1 MGLVSGGVHTA
12 HGKGGRGV
20 AMRHSGDQIDVEMRE
35 GTHRVDIDLR
45 ALSDR
50 VGAIC
55 LMLSASPW
63 GRRGTGS
70 VRAV

>member
-1 MGLVSGGVHTA
+1 MAL
-12 HGKGGRGV
+12 
-20 AMRHSGDQIDVEMRE
+20 RHSGDQIDVEMRE

-50 VGAIC
+50 VGAIY
-55 LMLSASPW
+55 LTLSASPW

>member
-1 MGLVSGGVHTA
+1 MVSGGVRTA
-12 HGKGGRGV
+12 YGEGARRV
-20 AMRHSGDQIDVEMRE
+20 ALRHSGDQIDAEKRE

-50 VGAIC
+50 VGVIY
-55 LMLSASPW
+55 LTLSASPW